1 MMVDRINTM
10 CADRL
15 KILAEANRINILR
28 TLMQGPRQVGSI
40 ATFLGIEQSLL
51 SHHLRVLRDAGFVD
65 ATRSGKRVVYTVS
78 KHILSSQKRDTI
90 ELGCCRI
97 SFD

>member
-1 MMVDRINTM
+1 MVEQINTF
-10 CADRL
+10 CAERL

-28 TLMQGPRQVGSI
+28 TLMEGPRQVGSI
-40 ATFLGIEQSLL
+40 ATLLGIEQSLL

-65 ATRSGKRVVYTVS
+65 ATRSGKCVIYTVS
-78 KHILSSQKRDTI
+78 KNIRSSQKSDTI
-90 ELGCCRI
+90 ELGCCQI